1 MPDLKVLKPKAAP
14 AIERLVDDYLAH
26 CQAIG
31 LSAKTVKFSYGY
43 PLRQV
48 FLPWCAEQGIAEVGA
63 LTSRDVD
70 RLSIQLMEQG
80 GKRGALSRGSVWTYL
95 KAVKRFLA
103 WGREEGE
110 AVQAEAKLP
119 KLPQRLV
126 EVLSRAEIERLEDA
140 ALNERDK
147 LIVRLLAD
155 SGIRVSELVQLGTSD
170 FVERDRSAF
179 IKVTGKG
186 VRERLVPL
194 TPALYRRLRRY
205 ADRGRPQD
213 AGTDRVFLAL
223 RKDAGGD
230 YRGLTPSGVQQM
242 VRGLGEKAGLGKR
255 VHPHIFRHSAATHYL
270 QRGMDSLLVAQIL
283 GHSSLQMI
291 QKVYSHLS
299 PNDAHAALV
308 AALRQDDDR

>member
-1 MPDLKVLKPKAAP
+1 MPDLKIVKPKATP

-31 LSAKTVKFSYGY
+31 LSSKTVKFSYGY

-48 FLPWCAEQGIAEVGA
+48 FIPWCAEQGIVEIGA

-70 RLSIQLMEQG
+70 RLSIRLMEQG
-80 GKRGALSRGSVWTYL
+80 GKRGALSRGTVWTYL

-103 WGREEGE
+103 WGKEEGE
-110 AVQAEAKLP
+110 PVKAEAKLP

-126 EVLSRAEIERLEDA
+126 EILSRDEIERLEDA

-155 SGIRVSELVQLGTSD
+155 TGIRVSELVQLRTAD
-170 FVERDRSAF
+170 FVERDRNAF

-186 VRERLVPL
+186 VRERLVPV

-205 ADRGRPQD
+205 ADRGRPQN
-213 AGTDRVFLAL
+213 AETDRIFLAL
-223 RKDAGGD
+223 RKDADGEYG
-230 YRGLTPSGVQQM
+230 GLTPSGVQQM
-242 VRGLGEKAGLGKR
+242 VRGLGEKALRKR
-255 VHPHIFRHSAATHYL
+255 VHPHIFRHSAATYYL

-291 QKVYSHLS
+291 QKVYSQLS
-299 PNDAHAALV
+299 PTDAHAALV
-308 AALRQDDDR
+308 AALRKDED

>member
-1 MPDLKVLKPKAAP
+1 MPDLKLIRPKPAP

-31 LSAKTVKFSYGY
+31 LSSKTVKFSYGY

-80 GKRGALSRGSVWTYL
+80 GKRGALSRGTVWTYL

-126 EVLSRAEIERLEDA
+126 EVSEPGRDRAPRGRGAQRAGQADRPSPRRY
-140 ALNERDK
+140 RDP
-147 LIVRLLAD
+147 
-155 SGIRVSELVQLGTSD
+155 GQRVGPTSD
-170 FVERDRSAF
+170 QR
-179 IKVTGKG
+179 
-186 VRERLVPL
+186 
-194 TPALYRRLRRY
+194 
-205 ADRGRPQD
+205 
-213 AGTDRVFLAL
+213 
-223 RKDAGGD
+223 
-230 YRGLTPSGVQQM
+230 
-242 VRGLGEKAGLGKR
+242 
-255 VHPHIFRHSAATHYL
+255 FR
-270 QRGMDSLLVAQIL
+270 
-283 GHSSLQMI
+283 
-291 QKVYSHLS
+291 
-299 PNDAHAALV
+299 
-308 AALRQDDDR
+308 